1 MSLLGRVIVE
11 KRAALV
17 PIALA
22 IIGNLAAYGLVGYPL
37 QARVASGE
45 ARVRHGE
52 GAERA
57 AERDLGGARATREGM
72 QTAEV
77 RLQDFYHRAL
87 PASLSAAR
95 KAAYVRLAQLAAESN
110 LRYERQA
117 VDQEREKNSH
127 LAKLKLTIVL
137 DGSYQDVRRF
147 IHAIE
152 TAPEFL
158 VIDNV
163 TLMLREE
170 ATAPLVL
177 TLAVSTYFWT
187 EGNET

>member
-1 MSLLGRVIVE
+1 MGLLGRVIVE

-17 PIALA
+17 PITLA
-22 IIGNLAAYGLVGYPL
+22 IAGNLAAYGFVVYPL
-37 QARVASGE
+37 QARVSSGE
-45 ARVRHGE
+45 ARVRADE
-52 GAERA
+52 GAQRV
-57 AERDLGGARATREGM
+57 AERDLAAARATQTGK

-77 RLQDFYHRAL
+77 RLQEFYHRVL
-87 PASLSAAR
+87 PANLSEAR

-110 LRYERQA
+110 VRYERQTA
-117 VDQEREKNSH
+117 DREREKNSR
-127 LAKLKLTIVL
+127 LAKLRLTVVL
-137 DGSYQDVRRF
+137 DGSYQDIRRF

-163 TLMLREE
+163 ALMLRNEP
-170 ATAPLVL
+170 TAPLVL

-187 EGNET
+187 DGNET